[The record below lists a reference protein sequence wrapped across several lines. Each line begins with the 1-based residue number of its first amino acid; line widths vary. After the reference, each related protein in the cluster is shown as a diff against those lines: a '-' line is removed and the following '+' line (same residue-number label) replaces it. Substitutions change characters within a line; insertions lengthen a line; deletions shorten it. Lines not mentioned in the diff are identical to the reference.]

1 MNSPAQRT
9 TITLKQLIC
18 SLALAACAA
27 LALTHPARAGEP
39 EPGLLL
45 AIDSIWQL
53 ERPGVSILADR
64 LQRRDGSQPARFESD
79 QREALAYLHA
89 DAEGAQ
95 VEFLRSRFDAGKS
108 PWGALPRLDPGSLRL
123 LELTLPRKRY
133 LALSGTGEGLF
144 RIGEWQRFSFIHV
157 VDVSQRWAPVHY
169 PLVAEAGLR
178 ERVIG
183 RLPGSPVL
191 NYLRL
196 VPSRWQDA
204 NTVDAYE
211 VSVLALNPRGAEP
224 VLVDGK
230 PMAFLLEREG
240 NAWALSPTEATPIT
254 AARDAAGLAFSAPP
268 AAEQRLD
275 LARAAASGASAAEVG
290 ASPDS
295 SAAPAA
301 PAAPAAAGAN
311 AATSMVEATPAV
323 ELPSDPAAVSARE
336 ALAAKAADEADEAAR
351 KAAAAAAK
359 KKLPQ
364 SFPR

>member
-1 MNSPAQRT
+1 MNSPVLRSTA
-9 TITLKQLIC
+9 
-18 SLALAACAA
+18 SLNGLLCALCLGAYA
-27 LALTHPARAGEP
+27 LLSSTSPARAGEP
-39 EPGLLL
+39 EPSLLL
-45 AIDSIWQL
+45 AVDSIWQL
-53 ERPGVSILADR
+53 ERPGISILADR
-64 LQRRDGSQPARFESD
+64 LDRRDGSQPARFESD
-79 QREALAYLHA
+79 QREAMAYLHT

-95 VEFLRSRFDAGKS
+95 VEFMRKRFEAGES
-108 PWGALPRLDPGSLRL
+108 PWGALPRLEPSSLRL

-144 RIGEWQRFSFIHV
+144 RIGEWQRFGFIHV

-178 ERVIG
+178 ERVLG

-211 VSVLALNPRGAEP
+211 VSVLALNPRGTEP
-224 VLVDGK
+224 VLVDGE
-230 PMAFLLEREG
+230 PLVFLLQREG
-240 NAWALSPTEATPIT
+240 AGWTLSPAKAAPVT
-254 AARDAAGLAFSAPP
+254 AARDAVGLAFSAPP
-268 AAEQRLD
+268 APEQRMD
-275 LARAAASGASAAEVG
+275 LAQGVAPPRAQPEAAEPAAEVL
-290 ASPDS
+290 
-295 SAAPAA
+295 
-301 PAAPAAAGAN
+301 PAAAAAQAQSVAAHAN
-311 AATSMVEATPAV
+311 EPRPAV
-323 ELPSDPAAVSARE
+323 ELPNDPSAVSARE
-336 ALAAKAADEADEAAR
+336 ALAAEAADEADEAAR

>member
-1 MNSPAQRT
+1 MNSPDLRPTAFLT
-9 TITLKQLIC
+9 
-18 SLALAACAA
+18 SLLCALGLAACAL
-27 LALTHPARAGEP
+27 LASISPARAGEP

-53 ERPGVSILADR
+53 ERPGMSILADR
-64 LQRRDGSQPARFESD
+64 LDRRDGSQPARFESD
-79 QREALAYLHA
+79 QREALAYLHT

-95 VEFLRSRFDAGKS
+95 VEFLRKRFDAGES
-108 PWGALPRLDPGSLRL
+108 PWGALPRLEPTSLRL

-144 RIGEWQRFSFIHV
+144 RIGEWQRFGFIHV

-196 VPSRWQDA
+196 VPARWQDA
-204 NTVDAYE
+204 NTVEAFE

-224 VLVDGK
+224 VLVDGR
-230 PMAFLLEREG
+230 PLAFLLQRDG
-240 NAWALSPTEATPIT
+240 SGWALSPAEATPVT
-254 AARDAAGLAFSAPP
+254 AARDAVGLAFSAPP
-268 AAEQRLD
+268 APEQRKD
-275 LARAAASGASAAEVG
+275 LALAPAAAEPTPEASAAEL
-290 ASPDS
+290 
-295 SAAPAA
+295 
-301 PAAPAAAGAN
+301 AAAAT
-311 AATSMVEATPAV
+311 AAETTAAAVTTRAV
-323 ELPSDPAAVSARE
+323 ETRPEIELPNDPSAVSARE
-336 ALAAKAADEADEAAR
+336 ALAAQAAEEADEAAR

-364 SFPR
+364 TFPR